1 MNNTAPDRGLTSDPA
16 SSPRAA
22 LNKGLLFALV
32 TFFLWGSLPLYWK
45 FLGGINS
52 LHILAARILVSLVLL
67 ITILSFQKNFAWLSI
82 FKDIKKTRSLIAAS
96 LILCFNWGLYIWAVN
111 QGRIVE
117 ASLGYYI
124 NPLVSV
130 VLGLIFFRE
139 KLKTL
144 QWAAV
149 ILAFLGVLILTILSG
164 TPPWIS
170 LILALTFG
178 FYGLVKKQ
186 LKLSSLESL
195 TAETLVVTPLGVL
208 FLLVKIETQGGLRF
222 IPDAQNLAYFA
233 ELGVGIWIALALI
246 GVVSSLPLYCFGRAA
261 KLLPLSTVGFC
272 QFIAPTLQ
280 FSIGVFIYGEAFP
293 LRNAIAFSFIWFAVI
308 LYIISLKKRS
318 PA

>member
-1 MNNTAPDRGLTSDPA
+1 MNNTAPDKGLTSDPA
-16 SSPRAA
+16 TSSRSA
-22 LNKGLLFALV
+22 LNKGFFFALV
-32 TFFLWGSLPLYWK
+32 TFFMWGALPLYWK
-45 FLGGINS
+45 LLGSINS
-52 LHILAARILVSLVLL
+52 IHILALRILVSLVLL
-67 ITILSFQKNFAWLSI
+67 VTILSFKRNFAWLLI
-82 FKDIKKTRSLIAAS
+82 FKDVKKARALITAS
-96 LILCFNWGLYIWAVN
+96 LLLCFNWGLYIWAVN
-111 QGRIVE
+111 QGRIIE

-124 NPLVSV
+124 NPLFSI

-139 KLKTL
+139 KLKAL

-170 LILALTFG
+170 LILAATFG

-195 TAETLVVTPLGVL
+195 TAETLVVTPLGIL
-208 FLLVKIETQGGLRF
+208 FLLVRIETQGGLRF
-222 IPDAQNLAYFA
+222 IPDVQNLAYFA
-233 ELGVGIWIALALI
+233 ELGTGLWIALAFI

-293 LRNAIAFSFIWFAVI
+293 LHNAIAFSFIWFAVV
-308 LYIISLKKRS
+308 LYIISIKKRS
-318 PA
+318 SP